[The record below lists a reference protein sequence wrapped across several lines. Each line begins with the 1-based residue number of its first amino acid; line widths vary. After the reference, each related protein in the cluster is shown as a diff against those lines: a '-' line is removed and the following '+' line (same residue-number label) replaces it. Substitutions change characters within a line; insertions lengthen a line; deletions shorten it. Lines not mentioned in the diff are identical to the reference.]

1 MKSTKRLGGVG
12 REESKVA
19 TNNEVEETDPE
30 KVQVAVDGSNEE
42 KGAREDTHTSADD
55 AHDHLVTEFIIL
67 QHGGQGKEI
76 YENTPN
82 RTRETVAQGR
92 NGADEGAE
100 EIIRNEILS
109 NELER

>member
-1 MKSTKRLGGVG
+1 MKSTERLGGVG

-55 AHDHLVTEFIIL
+55 AHDDLVTEFIIL
-67 QHGGQGKEI
+67 QHGGQGGGNI
-76 YENTPN
+76 
-82 RTRETVAQGR
+82 REYPKQ
-92 NGADEGAE
+92 DERDRCTGKKWS
-100 EIIRNEILS
+100 R
-109 NELER
+109 

>member
-1 MKSTKRLGGVG
+1 MKSTERLGGVG

-42 KGAREDTHTSADD
+42 KGSREDTHTSADD

-67 QHGGQGKEI
+67 QMEARGRK
-76 YENTPN
+76 Y
-82 RTRETVAQGR
+82 TRIPQTGR
-92 NGADEGAE
+92 ERPLHRE
-100 EIIRNEILS
+100 EMEPMREQKRS
-109 NELER
+109 SGMKS